1 MLEIFQDYQQQL
13 VQTII
18 AIAIFLLIRFILYKT
33 IKRVGKIGELDP
45 NRTRLIFKYINFFI
59 SAIGLFVISF
69 FWGVNID
76 DLGWFIS
83 SAFAVIGVAFFA
95 VWSILSNV
103 TAGIILF
110 FSFPFKIG
118 DRIRIQ
124 DKDFPTE
131 GLIEDIRAF
140 HIHIRSDEG
149 ELLTYP
155 NNLLLQ
161 KGVAQIS
168 KAEKDDDGKDSI

>member
-1 MLEIFQDYQQQL
+1 MLEIFKDYQHQL
-13 VQTII
+13 VQTLI
-18 AIAIFLLIRFILYKT
+18 AIAILLVIRFLIYKMV
-33 IKRVGKIGELDP
+33 KRVGKIGEIDP
-45 NRTRLIFKYINFFI
+45 NRTRLILKYFNFFI
-59 SAIGLFVISF
+59 SSVGIFAISF
-69 FWGVNID
+69 FWGVNFD

-103 TAGIILF
+103 TAGVILF

-131 GLIEDIRAF
+131 GFIEDIKAF
-140 HIHIRSDEG
+140 HIHIRSDDG

-161 KGVAQIS
+161 KGVALIKKTQ
-168 KAEKDDDGKDSI
+168 KDDDGKDSL

>member
-1 MLEIFQDYQQQL
+1 MLEIFQNHKNQL
-13 VQTII
+13 LYTLITVAII
-18 AIAIFLLIRFILYKT
+18 ILVRYIIYKT
-33 IKRVGKIGELDP
+33 VKRVGKLGEIDP
-45 NRTRLIFKYINFFI
+45 NRTRLIYKYFNFFI
-59 SAIGLFVISF
+59 TAIGIFIISIY
-69 FWGVNID
+69 WGVNID

-131 GLIEDIRAF
+131 GFIEDIRAF
-140 HIHIRSDEG
+140 HIHIRSDDG

-168 KAEKDDDGKDSI
+168 KAKKEDDGKDSI

>member
-1 MLEIFQDYQQQL
+1 MLEIFQHYQLQM

-18 AIAIFLLIRFILYKT
+18 TIAVFLVIRFIIYKT
-33 IKRVGKIGELDP
+33 IRRVGKMGELDP
-45 NRTRLIFKYINFFI
+45 NRTRLIFKYFNFFI
-59 SAIGLFVISF
+59 SAVGIFIISI
-69 FWGVNID
+69 FWGVNFD

-131 GLIEDIRAF
+131 GIIEDIRAF
-140 HIHIRSDEG
+140 HIHIRSDDG

-168 KAEKDDDGKDSI
+168 NAKKEDDGKDSI

>member
-168 KAEKDDDGKDSI
+168 KAKREDDGTDSI

>member
-1 MLEIFQDYQQQL
+1 MLEIIENYQDQIVHTL
-13 VQTII
+13 I
-18 AIAIFLLIRFILYKT
+18 AIAILLGIRFLIYKT
-33 IKRVGKIGELDP
+33 VKRVGKIGEIDP
-45 NRTRLIFKYINFFI
+45 NRTRLILKYFNFFI
-59 SAIGLFVISF
+59 SIVGLFAISI
-69 FWGVNID
+69 FWGVNFN

-103 TAGIILF
+103 TAGVILF

-131 GLIEDIRAF
+131 GLIEDIKAF
-140 HIHIRSDEG
+140 HIHIRGDDG

-161 KGVAQIS
+161 KGVALI
-168 KAEKDDDGKDSI
+168 KKTHKVDDGKDSL

>member
-1 MLEIFQDYQQQL
+1 MVELFQEYQKQL
-13 VQTII
+13 LQTVIAVAII
-18 AIAIFLLIRFILYKT
+18 LLIRFVLYKT
-33 IKRVGKIGELDP
+33 IKRVGEMGELDP
-45 NRTRLIFKYINFFI
+45 NRSRLIFKYFNFFI
-59 SAIGLFVISF
+59 SSIGIFIISI

-140 HIHIRSDEG
+140 HIHIRSDQG
-149 ELLTYP
+149 DLLTYP

-168 KAEKDDDGKDSI
+168 KAKKDDDGKDRI

>member
-1 MLEIFQDYQQQL
+1 MLELFQEYQKQL
-13 VQTII
+13 IQTLIVVVV
-18 AIAIFLLIRFILYKT
+18 FLLIRFLIYKA
-33 IKRVGKIGELDP
+33 IKRVGKMGELDP
-45 NRTRLIFKYINFFI
+45 NRTRLIFKYFNLFI
-59 SAIGLFVISF
+59 SAIGIFIISM

-168 KAEKDDDGKDSI
+168 KAKKDDDGKDSI

>member
-1 MLEIFQDYQQQL
+1 MLELFKEYQAQILQTL
-13 VQTII
+13 V
-18 AIAIFLLIRFILYKT
+18 AIVVILLIRFIISKT
-33 IKRVGKIGELDP
+33 IRRVGKLGELDP
-45 NRTRLIFKYINFFI
+45 NRTLLISKYINLFI
-59 SAIGLFVISF
+59 SAIGLFVISI
-69 FWGVNID
+69 FWGVNFD

-131 GLIEDIRAF
+131 GIIEDIRAF
-140 HIHIRSDEG
+140 HIHIRSDDG

-161 KGVAQIS
+161 KGVAQIT
-168 KAEKDDDGKDSI
+168 KVKKEDDGKDSI